1 MWFVVLWRLEVERSS
16 AAGAPHDRRRHG
28 TFATRTV
35 PIYLVHFRHYCQPCA
50 CMVCGWANPPCYG
63 DDNHLSYT
71 ILTRQHGTLATD

>member
-1 MWFVVLWRLEVERSS
+1 M
-16 AAGAPHDRRRHG
+16 

-71 ILTRQHGTLATD
+71 ILTRQHGTLAERLTKARLQSQLILAEHVL